1 MVGTYSRMIYRFVVG
16 RCPAWVEV
24 LKKNDGEDKEK
35 ERRK

>member
-1 MVGTYSRMIYRFVVG
+1 MVGTNIRMIYRFVVG

-24 LKKNDGEDKEK
+24 LKKIDGEEKEK